1 MQRASSHDC
10 CSSLVGEEEVGLLRC
25 GCGLVLGL
33 VLGLGLGLFGGEEE
47 EEEEDDEG
55 SEASSTSSLFRMGPW
70 VRKARSMSM
79 ALAKRTTPQR
89 KPLWKGEEF
98 RAAGG
103 PLKGIAMLEVG
114 SSVEEEDEEG
124 KGEK

>member
-33 VLGLGLGLFGGEEE
+33 GLFGGE

-70 VRKARSMSM
+70 VRKARSMST

-114 SSVEEEDEEG
+114 SSVEDEDEEG

>member
-33 VLGLGLGLFGGEEE
+33 GLGLGLFGGE

-114 SSVEEEDEEG
+114 SSVEDEDEEG